1 MPNISYSPKTKRL
14 AVGTRS
20 GQVGIYDLKQ
30 GKTQMLNAHSHA
42 VTVLLFSDDGKMLAT
57 YAYGD
62 STLSVW
68 QVCIYMY
75 MHACLRKRKE
85 KKGRVTHQTIAQT
98 NKRICMWRGTPG
110 CPALRTGVVG

>member
-68 QVCIYMY
+68 QVCIYM
-75 MHACLRKRKE
+75 HVLCAQHTRFKKTERKE
-85 KKGRVTHQTIAQT
+85 R
-98 NKRICMWRGTPG
+98 
-110 CPALRTGVVG
+110 